1 MRRPIRKKLGGYS
14 RQITWA
20 KAKGWKRIF
29 RLEQHFSNFNVHE
42 NPPTTMIMSKC
53 RFWSGVRL
61 KVLPF

>member
-14 RQITWA
+14 RQIMWA

-42 NPPTTMIMSKC
+42 NPPPPHQDHVKMQILV
-53 RFWSGVRL
+53 WS
-61 KVLPF
+61 